1 VKIANTKQR
10 HIQSNTALESTFD
23 HTEGPN
29 SQSGFRFNLSQAPRI
44 HWRRFFGASLLG
56 LSATALAAVNYRL
69 TASEAYITAD
79 VITVR
84 SPMQGKVAGEP
95 LGTGELFKPRSG
107 LITIVASRDE
117 EARQKSAKLALER
130 LEQELAATE
139 SQLSNLIQANITRLR
154 NDLQAAE
161 RELKDLS
168 GMEDRYLLQ
177 ERRYL
182 DLVTIGALDGE
193 SLAGSKATRN
203 SFTQRRLN
211 QQRIVNDLRKELSHA
226 EKMSA
231 LNSTLLPNPSRR
243 LEMLELEIIQLNKQ
257 RKELIAKKQEA
268 AEKLA
273 MYQST
278 KTFTYGPDFSGLILS
293 NKTSAGSEVNAN
305 DILMTV
311 INCGKL
317 KIEALFD
324 ASKVVDKRVGDPAY
338 IATRSSNQKYTG
350 KILSIRGVKSIR
362 QLESSDAAQF
372 KPTSDDRMRVQ
383 ISVPNEF
390 GTGECRLGEK
400 VEVSL

>member
-1 VKIANTKQR
+1 
-10 HIQSNTALESTFD
+10 
-23 HTEGPN
+23 
-29 SQSGFRFNLSQAPRI
+29 
-44 HWRRFFGASLLG
+44 
-56 LSATALAAVNYRL
+56 
-69 TASEAYITAD
+69 
-79 VITVR
+79 
-84 SPMQGKVAGEP
+84 MQGKVAGEP

-278 KTFTYGPDFSGLILS
+278 KTFTYDPDFSGLILS

-324 ASKVVDKRVGDPAY
+324 ANKVVDKGVGDSAY
-338 IATRSSNQKYTG
+338 ISTRASNQKYTG

>member
-10 HIQSNTALESTFD
+10 HIQSNTALESTLD
-23 HTEGPN
+23 HTEDPN

-44 HWRRFFGASLLG
+44 YWRRFFGASLLG

-278 KTFTYGPDFSGLILS
+278 ETFTYDPDFSGLILS
-293 NKTSAGSEVNAN
+293 NKTTAGSEVNAN